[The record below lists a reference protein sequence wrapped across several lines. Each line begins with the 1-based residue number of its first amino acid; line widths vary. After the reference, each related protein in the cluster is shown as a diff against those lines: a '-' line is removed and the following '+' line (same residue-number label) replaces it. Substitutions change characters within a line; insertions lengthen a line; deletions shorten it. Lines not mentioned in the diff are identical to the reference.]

1 MRSLKRSRRGSSQ
14 PRERVMAHLLLPQL
28 GLVEERFDME
38 KVGRWVQE
46 NWTLSLYANAV
57 YVAAIFLGRRWMRNR
72 QPFHLR
78 RALTLWN
85 TGLAVFSLFAFL
97 RFFPLLQSGVR
108 ERGFSHSVCNPRLM
122 LTPPCMLWGL
132 LFVLSKAVE
141 FGDTAFIVLRKTP
154 LNFLHWYHHISVL
167 SYSARVQRRAG
178 RPDGGVVRDSQPIRP
193 FGHVFLL
200 CPEGVRCR
208 VTAGR
213 GSKHHSAT
221 AGSVAVLGAVYTQ
234 KRAGQPCSSHDDVMW
249 SGVVMYASYM
259 VLFANFFYQ
268 RYLKKPSK

>member
-1 MRSLKRSRRGSSQ
+1 
-14 PRERVMAHLLLPQL
+14 MAHLLLPQL

-132 LFVLSKAVE
+132 LFVLSKAAE

-167 SYSARVQRRAG
+167 SYSAYSVARAD
-178 RPDGGVVRDSQPIRP
+178 PMAEW
-193 FGHVFLL
+193 FGTVNLFVHSVMYSYYVLKAF
-200 CPEGVRCR
+200 GVRLPR
-208 VTAGR
+208 GVAQSVTLLQLAQFAVGL
-213 GSKHHSAT
+213 
-221 AGSVAVLGAVYTQ
+221 AVLGAVYTQ

-268 RYLKKPSK
+268 RYIKKPNK